1 MGRADVWFHLLGGGV
16 AGICS
21 LSRAPF
27 GGHRDGAVFSVDLR
41 GTEDINRCGA
51 WVRRAHC
58 TQRPQWPGGA
68 EAPKLDWLR
77 SLPGCASPPLPG
89 AGLETRWACVLFGR
103 RGSTRLSRARGW
115 MGGWEVTGVRG
126 LTDQDSANEGI
137 LLVLT
142 VS

>member
-41 GTEDINRCGA
+41 GTEDINSCGA
-51 WVRRAHC
+51 WVRLAHC

-68 EAPKLDWLR
+68 EAPKLDCAPVVAWLCGP
-77 SLPGCASPPLPG
+77 SFAGSG
-89 AGLETRWACVLFGR
+89 A
-103 RGSTRLSRARGW
+103 
-115 MGGWEVTGVRG
+115 
-126 LTDQDSANEGI
+126 
-137 LLVLT
+137 
-142 VS
+142 